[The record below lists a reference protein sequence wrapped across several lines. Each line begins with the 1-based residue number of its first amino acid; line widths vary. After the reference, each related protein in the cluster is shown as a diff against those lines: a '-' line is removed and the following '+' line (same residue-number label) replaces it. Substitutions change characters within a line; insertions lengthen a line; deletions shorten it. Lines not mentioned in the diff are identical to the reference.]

1 MDYARRFQVWGQGM
15 LIALGF
21 VIVIFAFGTSLTFGV
36 ILVILAAAVACVWLN
51 TLRINRKYASGAET
65 RDAERP

>member
-15 LIALGF
+15 LIALAF
-21 VIVIFAFGTSLTFGV
+21 VVVIFAFGTCLTFGL
-36 ILVILAAAVACVWLN
+36 ILVILSVAVACVWLN
-51 TLRINRKYASGAET
+51 AQRINRKYASGAET

>member
-15 LIALGF
+15 LISLAF
-21 VIVIFAFGTSLTFGV
+21 VVAIFAFGSSLTFGV

-51 TLRINRKYASGAET
+51 TIRINRTYAGDTAA
-65 RDAERP
+65 RDAGHS

>member
-15 LIALGF
+15 LIALAF
-21 VIVIFAFGTSLTFGV
+21 VIVIFAFGTSLTFGL
-36 ILVILAAAVACVWLN
+36 ILVILSAAVACVWLN
-51 TLRINRKYASGAET
+51 ALRINRKYASGAEA